1 MLLARRAL
9 SVEIAMQLAESA
21 ESRDGKTNRE
31 IAKYL
36 FVSPHRKRPRSP
48 QFREFESQVLG
59 QLASVAAGR
68 RLDIARTGDARRR
81 RLLSPWPADVPFP

>member
-1 MLLARRAL
+1 
-9 SVEIAMQLAESA
+9 MQLAESA

-36 FVSPHRKRPRSP
+36 FVLPHRKRPRSP

-59 QLASVAAGR
+59 QLASVAAG
-68 RLDIARTGDARRR
+68 G
-81 RLLSPWPADVPFP
+81 

>member
-1 MLLARRAL
+1 
-9 SVEIAMQLAESA
+9 MQLAESA

-36 FVSPHRKRPRSP
+36 FVLPHRKRPRSP

-59 QLASVAAGR
+59 QLASVAAGG
-68 RLDIARTGDARRR
+68 RLDIARTCDAWAA
-81 RLLSPWPADVPFP
+81 RLLSPWPGEMPFLRWCRAVRTVARS